1 MKLII
6 SEKNYKMAPR
16 LHTILEQKVKKL
28 DKYFPDDDTVCKVVM
43 SQQGKHARM
52 EVSINYLGTQIRSEV
67 EGQTMYY
74 NIDEIMP
81 KLERQI
87 NKYRSKVYAKGKAP
101 KVDGYEFVSDVDDT
115 PLKIEKV
122 KKFVID
128 KITPEEAI
136 DSLELVDH
144 DFYIFY
150 NVKTENVEVVYRR
163 KDGSIGL
170 LQPQID

>member
-1 MKLII
+1 MKLVI
-6 SEKNYKMAPR
+6 SENNYKMTQK
-16 LHTILEQKVKKL
+16 LHSILEQKVKKL
-28 DKYFPDDDTVCKVVM
+28 DKYFPDDETVCKVVM
-43 SQQGKHARM
+43 SQQGRRARM

-67 EGQTMYY
+67 EGMTMYY

-115 PLKIEKV
+115 LKIEKT